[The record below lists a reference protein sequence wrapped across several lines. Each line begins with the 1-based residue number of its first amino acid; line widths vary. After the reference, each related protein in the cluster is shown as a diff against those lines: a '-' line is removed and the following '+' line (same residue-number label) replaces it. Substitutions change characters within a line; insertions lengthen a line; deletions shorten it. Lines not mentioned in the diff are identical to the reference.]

1 MTRPTTGLVGTRAE
15 VIPAAWEAHHIPT
28 VDRTR
33 QMGATLYAGPA
44 EGEDRYVY
52 DPVTETSVL
61 NVGSEIWSGT
71 IRLQRMERGG
81 GGQESG
87 GQTVTTADY
96 LAVLPESVNGAVVGA
111 YIRLGDGS
119 DEQIDGTLMRVSDVL
134 KGSLRWERDLLLT
147 ENLG

>member
-1 MTRPTTGLVGTRAE
+1 MTRPTTGLVGTRAD
-15 VIPAAWEAHHIPT
+15 VIPGDWEAHHIPT

-33 QMGATLYAGPA
+33 QMASVLLSGPA
-44 EGEDRYVY
+44 EGEYRYVY

-61 NVGSEIWSGT
+61 NVGSEIWSGM

-96 LAVLPESVNGAVVGA
+96 LAVLPEPVNAAVVGC
-111 YIRLGDGS
+111 YVRLGIGS

-134 KGSLRWERDLLLT
+134 KGSLRWERDLILT